1 MTNRRKA
8 YNASFGGSGATTT
21 ISITLVLLLLGLTI
35 LVGIMGKRL
44 STLVKENISITVEIP
59 DNVKDSEIKKIQN
72 ELNKAPYVKEIRFI
86 TKEEIKKQLIVDL
99 GKDPEEIL
107 GYNPASNCYEINLKS
122 EYANSDSI
130 KVVEKS
136 LKQKKIIQE
145 ILYNQEDLDLVN
157 ENLSKLGMAMLLL
170 AVILM
175 LISFTL
181 IRNTIRL
188 NIYSKRFTIN
198 TMQLVGATNSFIRK
212 PFLWQMV
219 TYGVIAALL
228 SGVIITIIAFYA
240 IREYTE
246 LTSIL
251 TQYDLFVVY
260 ASVLILGILLTVI
273 ATYFAVNRYLKM
285 NKNNLY
291 HI

>member
-8 YNASFGGSGATTT
+8 YNASFGGSGVTTT

-59 DNVKDSEIKKIQN
+59 DNVKDAEIKKIQN

-86 TKEEIKKQLIVDL
+86 TKEEIKKQLIADL

-145 ILYNQEDLDLVN
+145 ILYNQEDLDMVN

-170 AVILM
+170 AIILM

-212 PFLWQMV
+212 PFLGQMV

-228 SGVIITIIAFYA
+228 SSVIITVIAFYA
-240 IREYTE
+240 IKEYIE

-251 TQYDLFVVY
+251 TQYDLFAVY
-260 ASVLILGILLTVI
+260 ASVLILGVLLTVI